1 MATTLTVKNGFP
13 KNSKTE
19 FENVDELQEYLREIN
34 DSIDQEIGKL
44 YPLPKDQ
51 MTEEVKISIQNSK
64 LKSDSEFIDI
74 ASYEGS

>member
-1 MATTLTVKNGFP
+1 
-13 KNSKTE
+13 
-19 FENVDELQEYLREIN
+19 
-34 DSIDQEIGKL
+34 
-44 YPLPKDQ
+44 